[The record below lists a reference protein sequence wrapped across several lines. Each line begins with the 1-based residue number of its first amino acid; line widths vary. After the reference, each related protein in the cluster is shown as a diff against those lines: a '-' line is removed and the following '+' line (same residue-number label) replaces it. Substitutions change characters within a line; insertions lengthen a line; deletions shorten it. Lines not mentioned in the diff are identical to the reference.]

1 MAQNSIYIQLFSIHG
16 LLRGQNLEMGRNADT
31 GGQVKYVVELAR
43 ALGRQPG
50 VAKVDLFTRLLR
62 DKTLSPDY
70 SQPVE
75 LLGENVRIVR
85 IQCGGTRYIR
95 KELLWPHLD
104 EFVDKMLQFI
114 KLESGF
120 PDVMHGHYADAG
132 DVALELSNL
141 LDVPFIFT
149 GHSLGRNK
157 KISLFERGLSE
168 EEMNKKY
175 RIDHRIAME
184 EKIIQHADLI
194 VTSSR
199 QEIEGQYGWYEASKS
214 AHFCVIAPGFD
225 NQRLYPYYE
234 TVVGGTEKSEREKHA
249 HFFMRKELE
258 RFLSNPDKPLILA
271 LSRPVRKKNIPALI
285 LAYGRDKEL
294 QAIANL
300 AIFAGIR
307 KDIATM
313 DDNEREVLTELLL
326 LMDKFDLYGKLA
338 IPKRHDSEY
347 EVPELYRLAAR
358 TQGVFVNPAFTE
370 PFGLTL
376 IEAAACG
383 LPIVATNDGG
393 PREVVQNCNNG
404 FVVDVNRSDELG
416 AAIKKILVEREL
428 WKQFSLHGIQG
439 VRTHYSWDTHC
450 ERYLGEAHKLLT
462 TPSPAQPETGGVP
475 VIGKRL
481 SKMTRMLVT
490 DIDDTLLGDEKAL
503 ARLVAFIKQHRRD
516 FCFGVATGRSLGSA
530 LAVLAKHGVGGLD
543 FIIASVGAEIHY
555 ARDWMLDQGWRSHI
569 SRHWHRERI
578 QQLLAPLPFLLPQE
592 ETVQREFKLSY
603 FMEESAEN
611 LAKIHEI
618 IVQHRLRANLIYSG
632 GKFLDVLPFRASKGK
647 AVRYLCYKWSI
658 PLEQVLVAGDSGNDE
673 EMLRGEMMGVVVG
686 NHNPE
691 LEKLRG
697 LKRIYFSRGRYAAG
711 IIDGI
716 QHYAFLQGEQK

>member
-1 MAQNSIYIQLFSIHG
+1 MADNGLYIQLFSIHG
-16 LLRGQNLEMGRNADT
+16 LMRGQNLEMGRNADT
-31 GGQVKYVVELAR
+31 GGQVKYVVEFAK

-70 SQPVE
+70 SRPLE
-75 LLGENVRIVR
+75 ALSENVRLVR

-114 KLESGF
+114 KQESGF
-120 PDVMHGHYADAG
+120 PDLMHGHYADAG

-157 KISLFERGLSE
+157 KKTLAESGLTE

-175 RIDHRIAME
+175 RLDHRIATE

-194 VTSSR
+194 ITSSQ
-199 QEIEGQYGWYEASKS
+199 QEIEGQYGLYEAARS

-225 NQRLYPYYE
+225 GQRLYPYYE
-234 TVVGGTEKSEREKHA
+234 TLVGSLEKGEREKQA
-249 HFFMRKELE
+249 QFFMRKELE
-258 RFLSNPDKPLILA
+258 RFLSYPDKPLILA

-285 LAYGRDKEL
+285 LAYGKNKEL

-300 AIFAGIR
+300 AVFAGIR

-393 PREVVQNCNNG
+393 PREVVQRCNNG
-404 FVVDVNRSDELG
+404 LVVDVNRPEELG

-428 WKQFSLHGIQG
+428 WKQFSLNGIAG
-439 VRTHYSWDTHC
+439 VRAHYSWEAHC
-450 ERYLGEAHKLLT
+450 ARYLAETRKLLPAAGQ
-462 TPSPAQPETGGVP
+462 PSAEASGVP

-481 SKMTRMLVT
+481 NKMTRLLVS
-490 DIDDTLLGDEKAL
+490 DIDDTLLGDDQAL
-503 ARLVAFIKQHRRD
+503 ARLVAFIKLHRRD
-516 FCFGVATGRSLGSA
+516 FSFGVATGRSLESA
-530 LAVLAKHGVGGLD
+530 TAVLTKHGVGGLD
-543 FIIASVGAEIHY
+543 FIIAAVGAEIYY
-555 ARDWMLDQGWRSHI
+555 ARNWMLDEGWRTHI
-569 SRHWHRERI
+569 SRHWHRDRI
-578 QQLLAPLPFLLPQE
+578 QHALASLPFLQPQE
-592 ETVQREFKLSY
+592 SAVQREFKLSY
-603 FMEESAEN
+603 FMEESADQ
-611 LAKIHEI
+611 LAQIHEI
-618 IVQHRLRANLIYSG
+618 IVQQRLRANLIYSG
-632 GKFLDVLPFRASKGK
+632 GKLLDVLPFRASKGK

-658 PLEQVLVAGDSGNDE
+658 PLDQVLVAGDSGNDE
-673 EMLRGEMMGVVVG
+673 EMLRGEILGVVVG
-686 NHNPE
+686 NYRPE

-697 LKRIYFSRGRYAAG
+697 LRSVYFSPERHAAG

-716 QHYAFLQGEQK
+716 QHYDFLRES

>member
-1 MAQNSIYIQLFSIHG
+1 MAQKGAYLQLFSIHG
-16 LLRGQNLEMGRNADT
+16 LVRGQNLEMGRNADT
-31 GGQVKYVVELAR
+31 GGQVKYVLELAK
-43 ALGRQPG
+43 ALGKQPG

-70 SQPVE
+70 GRPLEPLS
-75 LLGENVRIVR
+75 ENVRIVR
-85 IQCGGTRYIR
+85 IQCGGSRYIR

-114 KLESGF
+114 KQESGF
-120 PDVMHGHYADAG
+120 PDVIHGHYADAG
-132 DVALELSNL
+132 EVALELSNL

-149 GHSLGRNK
+149 AHSLGRNK
-157 KISLFERGLSE
+157 KLALIERGLSE
-168 EEMNKKY
+168 GEMNKKY
-175 RIDHRIAME
+175 RLDHRIATE

-199 QEIEGQYGWYEASKS
+199 QEIDGQYGLYEAARS
-214 AHFCVIAPGFD
+214 AHFSVIAPGFD

-234 TVVGGTEKSEREKHA
+234 TVVGGMEKSEREKHA
-249 HFFMRKELE
+249 HFFVRKELE

-285 LAYGRDKEL
+285 LAYGQDKEL

-338 IPKRHDSEY
+338 IPKRHDSEF

-376 IEAAACG
+376 IEATACG
-383 LPIVATNDGG
+383 LPLVATNDGG
-393 PREVVQNCNNG
+393 PREVIRNCNNG
-404 FVVDVNRSDELG
+404 FVVDVNRPEELG
-416 AAIKKILVEREL
+416 AAIKKILVDREL
-428 WKQFSLHGIQG
+428 WKQFSLNGIQC
-439 VRTHYSWDTHC
+439 VRTHYSWESHC
-450 ERYLGEAHKLLT
+450 AQYLAETHKLLPA
-462 TPSPAQPETGGVP
+462 PSPSPPDAGGVP

-481 SKMTRMLVT
+481 SKMTRLLVS
-490 DIDDTLLGDEKAL
+490 DIDDTLLGDDAAL

-516 FCFGVATGRSLGSA
+516 FSFGVATGRSLQSA
-530 LAVLAKHGVGGLD
+530 SAVLTKHGVGGLD
-543 FIIASVGAEIHY
+543 FIIAAVGAEIYY
-555 ARDWMLDQGWRSHI
+555 ARDWMLDQGWRTHI
-569 SRHWHRERI
+569 SRHWHREKI
-578 QQLLAPLPFLLPQE
+578 QQLLATLPFLQPQE
-592 ETVQREFKLSY
+592 PAVQREFKLSY
-603 FMEESAEN
+603 FMEDSPEH

-618 IVQHRLRANLIYSG
+618 IVRHRLRANLIYSG
-632 GKFLDVLPFRASKGK
+632 KKFLDVLPFRASKGK

-658 PLEQVLVAGDSGNDE
+658 PLERVLVAGDSGNDE
-673 EMLRGEMMGVVVG
+673 EMLRGEISGVVVG
-686 NHNPE
+686 NYQPE
-691 LEKLRG
+691 LKKLRG
-697 LKRIYFSRGRYAAG
+697 LKRVYFSPQRHAAG
-711 IIDGI
+711 VIDGI
-716 QHYAFLQGEQK
+716 RHYDFLNED